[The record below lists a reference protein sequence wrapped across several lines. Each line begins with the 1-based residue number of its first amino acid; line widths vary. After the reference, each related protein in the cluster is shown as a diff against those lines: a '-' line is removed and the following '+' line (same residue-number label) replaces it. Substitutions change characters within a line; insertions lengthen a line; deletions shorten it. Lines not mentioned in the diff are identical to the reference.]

1 MSILNVTVVG
11 AGGRAGAH
19 FPIIRKLSDKYRLI
33 GVCDIDEERAKNIA
47 SSMGANAYTD
57 FEKMLDKEKP
67 DVCLIATQAES
78 HHAIGRILAER
89 KINIITET
97 PIALTMPCADLMIE
111 SAKKNNVLLEVSE
124 NVRRWP
130 HERLKRLIAE
140 SGIIGEIKEF
150 YLSYT
155 SGSYHGI
162 SGIRNILGSEAV
174 SISGGEFLNDENV
187 REVGHIEWSNGIT
200 GKYEY
205 NKSRGNY
212 WEIIGTKGAIKGQQL
227 HLYDGDKKLNII
239 TEVAG
244 EGNGKTIKKCH
255 VETEPPIIWE
265 NPYQN
270 YPLPGADEVSVAEV
284 WCSLYEGVVNGKKLD
299 YGGENGKKDM
309 ELLIAIRES
318 ATKNGQKVSLP
329 LKGVA
334 EIEKLIHS
342 EFEKVYGVN
351 MPDMGLE
358 HLRQK
363 YTLPGALREIMYYG
377 KVLSS

>member
-1 MSILNVTVVG
+1 MSILNVAVIG

-19 FPIIRKLSDKYRLI
+19 FPIIRKLNDKYRLI
-33 GVCDIDEERAKNIA
+33 AVCDIDEEKAKSIA
-47 SSMGANAYTD
+47 SNMGGKAYTS
-57 FEKMLDKEKP
+57 FEEMLSKEKP

-97 PIALTMPCADLMIE
+97 PIALTMPCADLMINI
-111 SAKKNNVLLEVSE
+111 AKKNGVLLEVSE

-130 HERLKRLIAE
+130 HERLKRLIVE
-140 SGIIGEIKEF
+140 KGIIGKVKEF

-162 SGIRNILGSEAV
+162 SGIRAILGSEAV
-174 SISGGEFLNDENV
+174 SVSGEFPNDENI
-187 REVGHIEWSNGIT
+187 REVGYIEWSDGIT

-205 NKSRGNY
+205 NKARGNY
-212 WEIIGTKGAIKGQQL
+212 WEIIGTEGAIRGREL
-227 HLYDGDKKLNII
+227 HLYNGNKKLNII
-239 TEVAG
+239 TDISG
-244 EGNGKTIKKCH
+244 EGDNKTLKKCY
-255 VETEPPIIWE
+255 VETEPQIVWE
-265 NPYQN
+265 SPYQN
-270 YPLPGADEVSVAEV
+270 YPLPGPDEVSVAEV
-284 WCSLYEGVVNGKKLD
+284 WCSIYEGIINGKKLD

-318 ATKNGQKVSLP
+318 ATKKGEKVSLP
-329 LKGVA
+329 LKGIT

-342 EFEKVYGVN
+342 EFEKVYGVY
-351 MPDMGLE
+351 MPDMSIE
-358 HLRQK
+358 HLKQK

-377 KVLSS
+377 KVLAS

>member
-1 MSILNVTVVG
+1 MSILNVTVIG

-19 FPIIRKLSDKYRLI
+19 FPIIRKLSDKYKLI

-67 DVCLIATQAES
+67 DVCLITTQAES
-78 HHAIGRILAER
+78 HHAIGCVLAER

-97 PIALTMPCADLMIE
+97 PIALTVPCANLMIE

-130 HERLKRLIAE
+130 HERLKRLIVE
-140 SGIIGEIKEF
+140 RGIIGKVKEF

-162 SGIRNILGSEAV
+162 SGIRAILGSEAV
-174 SISGGEFLNDENV
+174 SVTGEFPDDENV
-187 REVGHIEWSNGIT
+187 RERGIIEWSDGIT

-205 NKSRGNY
+205 NKSKGNY
-212 WEIIGTKGAIKGQQL
+212 WEIIGTEGAIRGSVL
-227 HLYDGDKKLNII
+227 NLNNGDKKLNIV
-239 TEVAG
+239 TEVSG
-244 EGNGKTIKKCH
+244 EGDRKTVKRSY
-255 VETEPPIIWE
+255 VETEPQIVWE
-265 NPYQN
+265 SPYQN
-270 YPLPGADEVSVAEV
+270 YPLPGVDEVAVAEV
-284 WCSLYEGVVNGKKLD
+284 WCSLYNGVVNGKKLD
-299 YGGENGKKDM
+299 YGGENGKKDV

-318 ATKNGQKVSLP
+318 ATKDGEKVFLP
-329 LKGVA
+329 LKGVTK
-334 EIEKLIHS
+334 IEKLIHS
-342 EFEKVYGVN
+342 EFQKVYGVY
-351 MPDMGLE
+351 MPEMGIE
-358 HLRQK
+358 HLKQK

-377 KVLSS
+377 RTLPS